1 VNEQQAEPASG
12 EPGFVGPAAPHS
24 SEAARE
30 PAAASMHGSEGS
42 VQEPASVDAP
52 KLVPEQGA
60 ADEMS
65 QVDPLKV
72 FLEKADADK
81 AETPK
86 SETPKSETPKVE
98 TPKAETPKA
107 EGSKPDPL
115 KADAPRALGRFMIM
129 SAGERSWG
137 NDAGAAEESEPGTAM
152 FGKRRLGAL
161 AAVVAL
167 AAVAG
172 ALGGAVATASF
183 GHFGGGDTT
192 SAANHAFEA
201 NHALEASV
209 ARLDADIQALKV
221 GADHASKLGM
231 TQFNKTS
238 ERLDKVEK
246 AQLEPAAKLAR
257 LSEAVEKLRAAPP
270 VAAAAAAT
278 PLAAAKDIT
287 GSISPPA
294 ATPGAAPKVEVAR
307 LPTVEGWS
315 LRDVAN
321 GGALIEGRQG
331 IFEVYAGDPVPGLG
345 RIDAI
350 RRQDGHWV
358 VVTSKGL
365 IVER

>member
-1 VNEQQAEPASG
+1 
-12 EPGFVGPAAPHS
+12 
-24 SEAARE
+24 
-30 PAAASMHGSEGS
+30 
-42 VQEPASVDAP
+42 
-52 KLVPEQGA
+52 
-60 ADEMS
+60 
-65 QVDPLKV
+65 
-72 FLEKADADK
+72 
-81 AETPK
+81 
-86 SETPKSETPKVE
+86 
-98 TPKAETPKA
+98 
-107 EGSKPDPL
+107 
-115 KADAPRALGRFMIM
+115 
-129 SAGERSWG
+129 
-137 NDAGAAEESEPGTAM
+137 
-152 FGKRRLGAL
+152 
-161 AAVVAL
+161 
-167 AAVAG
+167 
-172 ALGGAVATASF
+172 VATASLE
-183 GHFGGGDTT
+183 HIGGGDTT

-201 NHALEASV
+201 NHVLEASV

-246 AQLEPAAKLAR
+246 AQLEPAAKLAK
-257 LSEAVEKLRAAPP
+257 LSEAVEKLRVAPP

-278 PLAAAKDIT
+278 PPAATKDVT

-294 ATPGAAPKVEVAR
+294 ATPAAAPKEVAR
-307 LPTVEGWS
+307 MPTVEGWS

-365 IVER
+365 IVAR

>member
-1 VNEQQAEPASG
+1 MIEQQAEPTSG

-24 SEAARE
+24 SNAQGEPVAAMQG
-30 PAAASMHGSEGS
+30 PIQGSMPESIGIDS
-42 VQEPASVDAP
+42 P

-60 ADEMS
+60 SGEMPQTEAPKNVADKAD
-65 QVDPLKV
+65 V
-72 FLEKADADK
+72 EKADDI
-81 AETPK
+81 
-86 SETPKSETPKVE
+86 
-98 TPKAETPKA
+98 
-107 EGSKPDPL
+107 
-115 KADAPRALGRFMIM
+115 KADAVKAEAPRGSVVIM
-129 SAGERSWG
+129 SAGERSWNS
-137 NDAGAAEESEPGTAM
+137 NDAGPAPESGSNSGM

-172 ALGGAVATASF
+172 ALGGAVATASL
-183 GHFGGGDTT
+183 GHGGGGDVT
-192 SAANHAFEA
+192 SVA

-209 ARLDADIQALKV
+209 ARLDTDIQALKA

-231 TQFNKTS
+231 AQFNKTS

-246 AQLEPAAKLAR
+246 AQLEPAAKLAK
-257 LSEAVEKLRAAPP
+257 LSEAVEKLHAAPP
-270 VAAAAAAT
+270 VAAAAVAA
-278 PLAAAKDIT
+278 PPAAAKEIT

-294 ATPGAAPKVEVAR
+294 AASAGAPKVEVAR
-307 LPTVEGWS
+307 MPTLEGWS
-315 LRDVAN
+315 LRDVGN
-321 GGALIEGRQG
+321 GGALIEGRLG

-365 IVER
+365 IVAR